1 MAQDVLNWVPVVL
14 HVVVAPLSAGH
25 ALLHKRDPKS
35 AFGWIAVCLLF
46 PLAGPFLYF
55 LFGVN
60 RVKTRARKLGPIRPY
75 RFGVGYERQERDEP
89 RQCAPICPPESMAL
103 GCISETVTRLPLVAG
118 NQVTALHNGE
128 EAYPRMLD
136 AIEKA
141 RHSLYMA
148 TYIFETN
155 ATGLRFIDALARAQ
169 ARGVDVR
176 ILVDGV
182 GEHYSFRRVGTLLR
196 KRGVKFSRF
205 LPPRLFPPTF
215 NINLRNHRKVLVAD
229 RCIGFTGGMNIGD
242 RHLAQNT
249 DNPSRVLDLHFRL
262 EGPVVEQLVGAF
274 LEDWLFASGEEMT
287 PPGEINCAAREDG
300 VSCRT
305 ITDGPNEDLDKL
317 AMILLGA
324 VSSARSRVLIMTP
337 YFLPSREMIGA
348 LQAAALRGV
357 EVVVILPARN
367 NLPFVQWATQNML
380 WELLRWGVRVYYR
393 PAPFA
398 HSKLFVVDDHYG
410 LIGSANIDPRSL
422 RLNFELAVEIHGRA
436 FAQEM
441 AAHMEAVRDV
451 SREVT
456 LDDMERRPLAIQV
469 RDALAWLFSP
479 YL

>member
-1 MAQDVLNWVPVVL
+1 MTQNLLNWIPVIL

-35 AFGWIAVCLLF
+35 ALGWIAVCLLF
-46 PLAGPFLYF
+46 PLAGPLLYF

-75 RFGVGYERQERDEP
+75 RFGVGYEAQDRDKP
-89 RQCAPICPPESMAL
+89 RQCALSCLPESMAL
-103 GCISETVTRLPLVAG
+103 GVVSETVTRRPLVEG
-118 NQVTALHNGE
+118 NQVAVLHNGE
-128 EAYPRMLD
+128 EAYPQMLE
-136 AIEKA
+136 AINNA

-155 ATGLRFIDALARAQ
+155 ATGRRFIDALARAKTQ
-169 ARGVDVR
+169 GVDVR

-196 KRGVKFSRF
+196 ERGIQFSRF

-215 NINLRNHRKVLVAD
+215 HINLRNHRKVLVAD
-229 RCIGFTGGMNIGD
+229 GCVGFTGGMNIGD
-242 RHLAQNT
+242 RHLAENSS
-249 DNPSRVLDLHFRL
+249 NPSRVVDLHFRL
-262 EGPVVEQLVGAF
+262 EGPVVEQLEGVF
-274 LEDWLFASGEEMT
+274 LEDWLFATGEEVIS
-287 PPGEINCAAREDG
+287 PGEIKCEAREDG
-300 VSCRT
+300 LSCRT

-317 AMILLGA
+317 AIILLGA

-357 EVVVILPARN
+357 EVVIILPARS

-422 RLNFELAVEIHGRA
+422 RLNFELAVEIHGRP
-436 FAQEM
+436 FAHEM
-441 AAHMEAVRDV
+441 GAHMEAVRQV
-451 SREVT
+451 SQEVT
-456 LDDMERRPLAIQV
+456 LDVLERRPLGVRV
-469 RDALAWLFSP
+469 RDAVASLFSP